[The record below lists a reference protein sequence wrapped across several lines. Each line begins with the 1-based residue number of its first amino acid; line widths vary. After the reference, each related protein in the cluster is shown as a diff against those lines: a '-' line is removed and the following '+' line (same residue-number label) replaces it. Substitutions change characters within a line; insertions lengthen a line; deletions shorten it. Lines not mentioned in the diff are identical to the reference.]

1 MCKSMG
7 SRVLWQS
14 SLIITLAF
22 LVSLTLNRLRSDG
35 IPLVEDW
42 SPETKGALET
52 EGSLEIA
59 IEDAVALFFSQTA
72 VFLDARSPEQ
82 YQQGHIQGAR
92 NLPWE
97 SVDEYCD
104 AVMADIPQDA
114 MIITYC
120 DGESCELSKE
130 LAVDLFYYGYENI
143 RVLVDG
149 WRLWK
154 ERHLPTES
162 LSPKT
167 SNNQVERR

>member
-1 MCKSMG
+1 MCKSIG

-22 LVSLTLNRLRSDG
+22 VVALTLNRVRSDG

-42 SPETKGALET
+42 SPETKVALKAE
-52 EGSLEIA
+52 EGLEIA
-59 IEDAVALFFSQTA
+59 IADAVALFFSQAA

-104 AVMADIPQDA
+104 AVMADIPQGA
-114 MIITYC
+114 LIITYC
-120 DGESCELSKE
+120 DGEGCALSKE
-130 LAVDLFYYGYENI
+130 LALDLFYYGYENI

-154 ERHLPTES
+154 ERHLPIES
-162 LSPKT
+162 RPPKT
-167 SNNQVERR
+167 SNGEVERR